1 MNETKSRARLAQ
13 RTAQYAPSE
22 AQFEKLLALAE
33 WSIDL
38 NISGTSLSELD
49 LAIDRH
55 IADSLCGLKSD
66 AIRSAKRLV
75 DIGSGVGFPALVLA
89 VMLPGC
95 EVTAIDSV
103 RKKMESADQ
112 IAKQL
117 ELSNIECVWARVEEF
132 SAEGSEARGAFDVV
146 TARALA
152 PLAVLVEYAA
162 PLLRPGGRLV
172 AWKGSP
178 DPEEISA
185 AARAAEVV
193 GMGERETIA
202 VNPYPGS
209 QGHSLYVF
217 EKLSETPARF
227 PRRPGVA
234 LKKPLG

>member
-1 MNETKSRARLAQ
+1 MNESKSRARLEQ
-13 RTAQYAPSE
+13 RTAEFGPSE
-22 AQFEKLLALAE
+22 AQFDKLFQLAE

-38 NISGTSLSELD
+38 DISGTSLSELD

-55 IADSLCGLKSD
+55 IADSLSGLKSD
-66 AIRSAKRLV
+66 AIRSAKTLV
-75 DIGSGVGFPALVLA
+75 DIGAGVGFPGLVLA
-89 VMLPGC
+89 VMLQDC
-95 EVTAIDSV
+95 EVTVLDSV
-103 RKKMESADQ
+103 RKKMESAER
-112 IAKQL
+112 IARQL
-117 ELSNIECVWARVEEF
+117 EISNIECVWARVEEF
-132 SAEGSEARGAFDVV
+132 AADGSQARGAFDVV

-162 PLLRPGGRLV
+162 PLLKSGGQLV

-178 DPEEISA
+178 DPDEVA
-185 AARAAEVV
+185 AADRAAEIV
-193 GMGERETIA
+193 GMEKREAIT

-217 EKLSETPARF
+217 EKHSETPARF